1 MPCYPLK
8 LKKGFICGMTDIRD
22 LLAQNIKKYRSALG
36 FSQAKLAEK
45 VGTSTN
51 YIGLLEIK
59 RKFPS
64 PEMMERIASALGID
78 TTELFYKELTPIKAI
93 KTYRKAALEDIQGII
108 SQVIEEK
115 LTDIDNEA

>member
-1 MPCYPLK
+1 
-8 LKKGFICGMTDIRD
+8 MTDIRD

-36 FSQAKLAEK
+36 LSQAKLAEK
-45 VGTSTN
+45 VDTSTN

-64 PEMMERIASALGID
+64 PEMMERLASALGID
-78 TTELFYKELTPIKAI
+78 TTELFHKELISKEAI
-93 KTYRKAALEDIQGII
+93 KTYRKAAIEDIQEVI

-115 LTDIDNEA
+115 LKDLDKDP

>member
-1 MPCYPLK
+1 
-8 LKKGFICGMTDIRD
+8 MTDIRD

-36 FSQAKLAEK
+36 LSQAKLAEK
-45 VGTSTN
+45 VDTSTN

-64 PEMMERIASALGID
+64 PEMMERLASALGID
-78 TTELFYKELTPIKAI
+78 TTELFHKELSSKEAI
-93 KTYRKAALEDIQGII
+93 KTYRKAAIEDIQWAV

-115 LTDIDNEA
+115 LKDLDKDP